1 MFFSFID
8 SYLPNEDI
16 FMFTCYMPG
25 SMCSFFVRV
34 EVVIERQLTFVG
46 SLYTYKDGFDFF
58 IISPAYKLN
67 VQIGP

>member
-1 MFFSFID
+1 MLHARKHVQFFR
-8 SYLPNEDI
+8 LR
-16 FMFTCYMPG
+16 G
-25 SMCSFFVRV
+25 SDTI
-34 EVVIERQLTFVG
+34 VIERQLTFVG